1 MPKSGHSKGNEALI
15 RRISASFKND
25 RRGSFI
31 TTNAVDANSVRFIQ
45 DRMDDL
51 DVRIASREFE
61 EAVRSIEKGISVE
74 GALTQGRQLLGT
86 IDPKQQTYLLLSIH
100 LSHRTQQLTNILSHC
115 LSLESRLPKSTKRYA
130 SLLFRLG
137 EDDLAKSTY
146 LQSRSEYV
154 GRKIRA
160 MQHPGAYGVNDV
172 DGTVEGIAW
181 LVVRVI
187 KNSWS
192 VYSETFTD
200 TRMAS
205 SFFEW
210 VKEQVEGKRNVDQFL
225 IARVCRFIP
234 TSAVWISSGFTGLP
248 TE

>member
-1 MPKSGHSKGNEALI
+1 
-15 RRISASFKND
+15 
-25 RRGSFI
+25 
-31 TTNAVDANSVRFIQ
+31 
-45 DRMDDL
+45 MDDL

-61 EAVRSIEKGISVE
+61 EAVRSIEK
-74 GALTQGRQLLGT
+74 GRQLLGT

-100 LSHRTQQLTNILSHC
+100 LSHRTQQLTNLLSHC

-181 LVVRVI
+181 LVVRII

-210 VKEQVEGKRNVDQFL
+210 VKEQVEGFADLFRRQLYGYPQDSQVYLRSKERVEQVWSESRGLGLDMTFL
-225 IARVCRFIP
+225 LGTLISGSMDSERTLTPSASA
-234 TSAVWISSGFTGLP
+234 SAVEGVGGLGL
-248 TE
+248 ENVRS